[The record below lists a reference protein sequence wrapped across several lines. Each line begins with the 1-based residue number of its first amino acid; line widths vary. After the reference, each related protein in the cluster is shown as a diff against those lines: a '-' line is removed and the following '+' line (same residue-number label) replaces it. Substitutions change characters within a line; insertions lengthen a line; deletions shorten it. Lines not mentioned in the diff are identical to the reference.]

1 MEDRC
6 LRFYWFCIAQK
17 MVLNIFV
24 GRKILSD
31 KIYFSLCIHI
41 YVFSKHLKTPSDSP
55 NHETRIFL
63 YGWKSYSKGWKQARQ
78 VCPSCRVLLRSKLW
92 KYMPA
97 IYLAFT
103 KLPVTRSWKRNSPS
117 GTSCE
122 SKWNVVSLIAY
133 VGGVEIVYRL
143 DFDEAYCGSASWQQ
157 DNLSATDITE
167 VARNRFMYPLTG
179 YRCRDKNWIGHL
191 CRKGNIVNRP
201 QAVHVLIGFNVFSPN
216 VLVLFVSTL
225 LVPLPIHALYWI
237 YHFINYKG

>member
-6 LRFYWFCIAQK
+6 LRFYWLRIAQK
-17 MVLNIFV
+17 TVLNIFI

-41 YVFSKHLKTPSDSP
+41 YVFSKHSKAPSDSP
-55 NHETRIFL
+55 RPWNTHLPLRLEILFE
-63 YGWKSYSKGWKQARQ
+63 KWKQARE
-78 VCPSCRVLLRSKLW
+78 VRPSCRVLLRSKLW

-97 IYLAFT
+97 IYLTFT
-103 KLPVTRSWKRNSPS
+103 KLSVTRSWKRNSPS

-122 SKWNVVSLIAY
+122 SKWNVVSLIAH

-216 VLVLFVSTL
+216 VLVLFVSVL